1 MKKET
6 VLAWLWFIGT
16 VILVALG
23 GMIDQI
29 FLADGII
36 K

>member
-6 VLAWLWFIGT
+6 VLAWVWFISII
-16 VILVALG
+16 ILIALG

>member
-6 VLAWLWFIGT
+6 VLAWLWFIST

-29 FLADGII
+29 FLTEGMIE
-36 K
+36 

>member
-6 VLAWLWFIGT
+6 IFAWLWFIS
-16 VILVALG
+16 VIILVALG

>member
-6 VLAWLWFIGT
+6 ILGWLWFIST
-16 VILVALG
+16 VVLIALG